1 MRDVIIVG
9 AGGGGAVVAKELAA
23 QGLDVLLLEGGPRNA
38 RPETDWTHFEID
50 QSDAVQGNFRCGPS
64 DRSRSPWTREI
75 VGPGVIWQVAGVGG
89 TTLHYFANCPR
100 SMPGIFNGYAGA
112 DAAAYDRV
120 HEFPFTYRELLPY
133 FEWVEDTLPVQ
144 TAAMGRKEEL
154 FLHAAESTGLP
165 LQRSRTTTADSF
177 RPQENAILQPQGT
190 AGKTGDARKLRYP
203 QAKGCTFCGYCLQGC
218 IEPLG
223 APRNL
228 KAKRST
234 DASYIPMAL
243 TAPAWSRGGKAITL
257 IADAFVISIDT
268 HVVSGE
274 LRPRG
279 VTWRETTT
287 GTVYSEDARVVVL
300 AGGAIE
306 TPRLWMNSGLPD
318 PNGWVGRGLT
328 DHAYDVAVGVFPFDT
343 GFGVG
348 PSSGARAD
356 FPGRGSIEQI
366 GAPPASAAFAAA
378 MSDSGMAGL
387 YDNGAPVPPAGADL
401 VGRAAGPLLKQVAG
415 SFGRLMAVIC
425 ITDDDVEYQNYIGL
439 STNFPPDEH
448 GPMPLMD
455 IRNRSRTAR
464 TSANREFLVGKAIE
478 IIRAAGASF
487 VLRMNWPPMTA
498 HLHSSMRMG
507 ADPSNSVTDPNG
519 EARAVRRLFIADNS
533 MLSNSV
539 GGMNP
544 TLTMQAIATRTAE
557 KIVERC
563 FGGRAWVKTGS
574 PVSSIDPA
582 VTHAVVRAGM

>member
-38 RPETDWTHFEID
+38 NPEIDWTHYEID
-50 QSDAVQGNFRCGPS
+50 QTDAVQGNFRCGPS
-64 DRSRSPWTREI
+64 DRTRSPWSREI

-100 SMPGIFNGYAGA
+100 STPGTFQGYTGA

-120 HEFPFTYRELLPY
+120 HEFPFSYRELLPY

-144 TAAMGRKEEL
+144 TAAMGRKEEI
-154 FLHAAESTGLP
+154 FLHAAKAIGLP
-165 LQRSRTTTADSF
+165 LQRTRTASHDGF
-177 RPQENAILQPQGT
+177 RPQENAIIQPQGT
-190 AGKTGDARKLRYP
+190 AGKTDDPRKLRYP

-218 IEPLG
+218 MEPLG

-234 DASYIPMAL
+234 DASYVPMAL
-243 TAPAWSRGGKAITL
+243 TAQHWSKGGRNITL
-257 IADAFVISIDT
+257 VADAFVMSIDT

-279 VTWRETTT
+279 VTWRSTVT
-287 GTVYSEDARVVVL
+287 GQVTNEEAKVVVL
-300 AGGAIE
+300 SAGAIE
-306 TPRLWMNSGLPD
+306 TPRLWINSGLPD

-328 DHAYDVAVGVFPFDT
+328 DHAYDVVMGVYPFET
-343 GFGVG
+343 GFGSG
-348 PSSGARAD
+348 TSSSARAD

-387 YDNGAPVPPAGADL
+387 YDNGAPVGNAGADL
-401 VGRAAGPLLKQVAG
+401 VGRAAGPLLKQIAGNLNRIVAI
-415 SFGRLMAVIC
+415 IC
-425 ITDDDVEYQNYIGL
+425 IVDDDVEYQNYVGV
-439 STNFPPDEH
+439 SSNYPPDEH
-448 GPMPLMD
+448 GPMPILDM
-455 IRNRSRTAR
+455 RNRNRTPR
-464 TSANREFLVGKAIE
+464 TKANRDFLVGKAIE
-478 IIRAAGASF
+478 ILKAGGANF
-487 VLRMNWPPMTA
+487 TMRLDWPPMMA
-498 HLHSSMRMG
+498 HMHSTMRMG
-507 ADPSNSVTDPNG
+507 ASPLNSVVDPNG
-519 EARAVRRLFIADNS
+519 EARAVKRLFIADNS
-533 MLSNSV
+533 SLSNSV

-557 KIVERC
+557 KIMSRY
-563 FGGRAWVKTGS
+563 FGGSPWVGKKS
-574 PVSSIDPA
+574 LVSSIDPA
-582 VTHAVVRAGM
+582 VTQAVMRAGL